1 MSFLNDYDLL
11 YAFKLGR
18 RADTFRSV
26 FSHLLEAKPNNVT
39 IVETGMINDPGN
51 WNGHGQST
59 ILFDELTKAVGGMV
73 FSVDISPNAVDTTRG
88 LVSNKVFAV
97 HGNSLH
103 FLTQFNQPID
113 LLYLDSFDLDHDDPA
128 PAAAHCLFEFVA
140 ASRNLHTGSIV
151 AIDDTWWLDNEAPFG
166 KGMLVCPCM
175 QALGHERITDP
186 KGAQVAWVLK

>member
-11 YAFKLGR
+11 YAPKLGR

-26 FSHLLEAKPNNVT
+26 FSHLLKVKPNNLT

-51 WNGHGQST
+51 WMGHGQST
-59 ILFDELTKAVGGMV
+59 ILFDELVKSEGGMV
-73 FSVDISPNAVDTTRG
+73 FSVDISPNAVDTTRE
-88 LVSNKVFAV
+88 LVSSKVFAV

-113 LLYLDSFDLDHDDPA
+113 LLYLDSFDLNQDDPA
-128 PAAAHCLFEFVA
+128 PAASHCLKELVA

-151 AIDDTWWLDNEAPFG
+151 AIDDTWWPDNETPFG
-166 KGMLVCPCM
+166 KGMLACQCM

-186 KGAQVAWVLK
+186 NGMQVAWILR